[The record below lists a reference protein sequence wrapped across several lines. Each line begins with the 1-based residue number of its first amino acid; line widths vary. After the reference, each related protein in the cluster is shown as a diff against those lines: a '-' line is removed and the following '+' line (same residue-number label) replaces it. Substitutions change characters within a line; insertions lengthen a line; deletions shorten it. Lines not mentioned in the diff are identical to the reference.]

1 MNKYK
6 LLQEVIAVSL
16 FSLIMLFYPTIARA
30 EGGKSEIAMEIQKE
44 TQEENL
50 NFLQLEDEFLATSTD
65 DAQLQNKEAR
75 EEATLAKQEEKA
87 AIAKMKK
94 TKAKKERVEAIVTPK
109 IEHNRVVR
117 RDASKATQKY
127 TKKTKELEVEIAAI
141 EKRLERYETKTKSIL
156 EEMKKAKENYDLLKQ
171 KRADLKERE
180 KRSHAE
186 RKKLERSAPNKVAY
200 Q

>member
-6 LLQEVIAVSL
+6 LLLEVITVSL
-16 FSLIMLFYPTIARA
+16 FSITLLFYPTVARA
-30 EGGKSEIAMEIQKE
+30 DDGKSAVAMEIQK
-44 TQEENL
+44 
-50 NFLQLEDEFLATSTD
+50 
-65 DAQLQNKEAR
+65 DAQLQHKEAR

-87 AIAKMKK
+87 ALAKMKK

-117 RDASKATQKY
+117 RDATNGTKKY
-127 TKKTKELEVEIAAI
+127 NKKTKELEIEIAAI
-141 EKRLERYETKTKSIL
+141 EARLERYELKTKSIL

-180 KRSHAE
+180 KRAHAE
-186 RKKLERSAPNKVAY
+186 RKKMERSVPSKVAY

>member
-6 LLQEVIAVSL
+6 LLQEVITVSL
-16 FSLIMLFYPTIARA
+16 FSVTLLFYQTIARA
-30 EGGKSEIAMEIQKE
+30 DDGKSEIAMEIQKE

-65 DAQLQNKEAR
+65 DAQLQHKEAR

-87 AIAKMKK
+87 AVAKMKR
-94 TKAKKERVEAIVTPK
+94 TQAKKERVEAAVTPK
-109 IEHNRVVR
+109 IEKNRVIR
-117 RDASKATQKY
+117 REASSSTQKLV
-127 TKKTKELEVEIAAI
+127 KKTKALEIEIAAI
-141 EKRLERYETKTKSIL
+141 EKRLEKYEIKTKGIL

-180 KRSHAE
+180 KRAHAE
-186 RKKLERSAPNKVAY
+186 RKKIERSMPSKVAY